1 MNTKR
6 LGGERSKFLSKLMGL
21 FVRNEDEENDDNK
34 LRQVRSAKV
43 ATQKQCIKLIQMAG
57 AAMGVCLQL
66 KGCFK
71 DDGLSHPDL
80 DPVAGGMDFYD
91 NKLLWWTMA
100 EWTISSTW
108 STFSGLVMVSRV
120 VTYYGVL
127 FASTA
132 MLVVSFGFLLAGP
145 LVWRHPTFLHAFARR
160 HGPQMMAILFRF
172 IKATLSGADGGC

>member
-1 MNTKR
+1 
-6 LGGERSKFLSKLMGL
+6 
-21 FVRNEDEENDDNK
+21 
-34 LRQVRSAKV
+34 
-43 ATQKQCIKLIQMAG
+43 MAG

-108 STFSGLVMVSRV
+108 STLSGLVMVSRV

-127 FASTA
+127 FASIVQRCWRCQLDFCWQDLWCGGTQLSS
-132 MLVVSFGFLLAGP
+132 MLSHVDMV
-145 LVWRHPTFLHAFARR
+145 HE
-160 HGPQMMAILFRF
+160 
-172 IKATLSGADGGC
+172 CC